1 MANSKISLPIYSFN
15 IKNKLK
21 KSKNPRIKILIK
33 YVKFYN
39 NLYLWISCW
48 LFLRTLL
55 FSQSKLKKVLKDG
68 DKYSNNVNKGNVI
81 STIDLF

>member
-1 MANSKISLPIYSFN
+1 MFFNKAELTFCVVLRTSFLLKGMANSKISLPIYSFN

-39 NLYLWISCW
+39 NLYL
-48 LFLRTLL
+48 
-55 FSQSKLKKVLKDG
+55 
-68 DKYSNNVNKGNVI
+68 
-81 STIDLF
+81 